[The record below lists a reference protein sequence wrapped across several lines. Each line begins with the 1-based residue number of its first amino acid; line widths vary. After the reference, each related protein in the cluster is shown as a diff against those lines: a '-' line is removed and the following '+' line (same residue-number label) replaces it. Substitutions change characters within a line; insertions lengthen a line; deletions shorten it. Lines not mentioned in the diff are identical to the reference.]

1 MNKAKKL
8 LNAVLKYIKE
18 SIFYTIYIEGLL
30 LWVMWFFLFLML
42 LWDGMRES
50 IFLVFWSV
58 ILLFIWLSKSLKNP
72 LKSMFIFFGIGLYI
86 MYWNNRDTL
95 FVIPH
100 FNISVT
106 ILISIFVM
114 PLLWYYLPIIW
125 NKYWKNTVKTMW
137 EIFVFIFPIS
147 IVWLMIFGFYIEN
160 IR

>member
-8 LNAVLKYIKE
+8 FNTVLKYIKE
-18 SIFYTIYIEGLL
+18 SIFYTIYIEGLF
-30 LWVMWFFLFLML
+30 LWIMWFFLFLMF

-58 ILLFIWLSKSLKNP
+58 ILLFIWLWKSIKNP
-72 LKSMFIFFGIGLYI
+72 LKSIFIFFGIWLYI

-95 FVIPH
+95 FVIPN

-106 ILISIFVM
+106 ILISIFLM

-147 IVWLMIFGFYIEN
+147 IVWLMIVGFYIEH